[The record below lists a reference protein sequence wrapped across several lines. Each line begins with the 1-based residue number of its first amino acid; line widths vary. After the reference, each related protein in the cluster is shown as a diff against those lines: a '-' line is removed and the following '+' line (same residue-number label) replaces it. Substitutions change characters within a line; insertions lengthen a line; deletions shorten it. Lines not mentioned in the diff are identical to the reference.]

1 MTEIKQYIR
10 AATVAEALS
19 VLEGTSGSAR
29 LLAGGTDLLLKT
41 RRDGGDS
48 LTLVDISAVSELD
61 GIEVIPEGIRIGAVT
76 RLLDIEKSDALRG
89 VFHVLA
95 KGARLV
101 GSPQIRNLATLGG
114 NLCNAAPSAD
124 TAAPLLVLDAV
135 AEVISPQGTRSV
147 PLQDF
152 FTGPG
157 QTVLET
163 TEMLQSIFI
172 PNPTDGARSVYFK
185 QSPRKAMDLAVVGVA
200 VLAAIGEHRDVRI
213 SLTAV
218 APTPLRLTTV
228 EERLNSAVVVDEAL
242 LEEVAAM
249 AAVTARPISDVR
261 GSAQYRRE
269 MVQQLVLRAL
279 KEVLSDQALG
289 DG

>member
-19 VLEGTSGSAR
+19 ALEGTSGSGR

-41 RRDGGDS
+41 RRDGGDA
-48 LTLVDISAVSELD
+48 LALVDISAVSELD
-61 GIEVIPEGIRIGAVT
+61 GIEVTPKGIRIGSVT
-76 RLLDIEKSDALRG
+76 RLIDIEKSDALTG
-89 VFHVLA
+89 VFNVLA

-135 AEVISPQGTRSV
+135 AEVISLQGKRSV
-147 PLQDF
+147 PLREF

-157 QTVLET
+157 KTVLEK
-163 TEMLQSIFI
+163 TEILQSIFI
-172 PNPTDGARSVYFK
+172 PNPPDGARSVYFK

-200 VLAAIGEHRDVRI
+200 GLAAIGEHRDVRI

-218 APTPLRLTTV
+218 APTPLRLTKV

-261 GSAQYRRE
+261 ASAQYRRE